1 MELAESTIGLDAYPV
16 RSKHHVGIHDRIT
29 VLPDLADDLGGQG
42 QTLQTDLQ
50 IPGLLLER
58 LELGLGFGSG
68 LACLLGLLLQDRA
81 GLLELTD
88 FVSEVS
94 DLLPCNREL
103 VQGAGSTPDHPQEG
117 SHTDQH
123 HYQQSDDQLF
133 HTSFPNL
140 SCHFLLLLNSVQRKK
155 Q

>member
-1 MELAESTIGLDAYPV
+1 MLRRCAREWGGSAGQSHNGSDLETTFSLVVELAESTIGLDAYPV

-103 VQGAGSTPDHPQEG
+103 VQAPLPAE
-117 SHTDQH
+117 
-123 HYQQSDDQLF
+123 
-133 HTSFPNL
+133 
-140 SCHFLLLLNSVQRKK
+140 R
-155 Q
+155 